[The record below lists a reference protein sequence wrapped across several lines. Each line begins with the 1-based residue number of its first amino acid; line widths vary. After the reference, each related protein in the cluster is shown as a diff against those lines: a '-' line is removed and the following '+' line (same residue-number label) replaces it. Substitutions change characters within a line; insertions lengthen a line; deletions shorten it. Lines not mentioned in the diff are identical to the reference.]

1 MGVMEQMRK
10 GTGVILWVLIFSFGV
25 LWMLAD
31 TNMFDVIQRGPR
43 SLGSVNGENISLDEY
58 NNLMSSYIDRYSK
71 ETGNSVTPE
80 MRAYYEQQAWN
91 DLVTGKLLQ
100 QKMDD
105 LGIEVT
111 DQEVV
116 DMITGDN
123 PDPFIRQQFQN
134 EDGTIDRVA
143 LQSAIEAPENTQL
156 WITIEQQ
163 MRQKRRQQKMS
174 NYLQSSMEVSSY
186 EVEQHYLRNNTTAD
200 VSYVRFPYADVEE
213 SEISISDSD
222 LRTYYDNNQDKYQR
236 KESYRFEYV
245 SFDKSPTRQDT
256 MRTLKEMRSLRSDFA
271 QAQNDSLFL
280 NRYQSATAYSAEMV
294 TKSEVRELY
303 QPVLD
308 VAEGE
313 VTEVIRDQGRVYL
326 LKNLEE
332 TSDQIRFVVFSL
344 DIRADP
350 IATID
355 KQAEAADDFSFFA
368 EEEGFTSEAERR
380 ELEIKEAFATKGND
394 FISGIGQSRQIMSF
408 LESADEDDI
417 SSPIE
422 LSGQIIVL
430 NVTEITPA
438 GTQPFEE
445 VKDQIRTVVTNNK
458 RKQHVVDRVNEL
470 LSQNADIEA
479 LAEATGKEISTAQGL
494 AMSAATI
501 EGAGREPKVIGAIFG
516 MEQGTNSK
524 PVEGTSAVF
533 VVRVDMRQDADLDN
547 LTPSQRQQIRR
558 QLQKQKSAAFMNTWT
573 DQLREEADITDN
585 RSQILQG

>member
-71 ETGNSVTPE
+71 QTGNSVTPE

-105 LGIEVT
+105 LGIQVT

-123 PDPFIRQQFQN
+123 PDPFIRQQFQK

-156 WITIEQQ
+156 WIAIEQQ

-186 EVEQHYLRNNTTAD
+186 EVEQHYIRNNTTAD

-245 SFDKSPTRQDT
+245 GFDKSPTRQDT
-256 MRTLKEMRSLRSDFA
+256 MRTIKEMRGLRSDFA

-280 NRYQSATAYSAEMV
+280 NRYQSTTAYSAEMV
-294 TKSEVRELY
+294 AKSEIRELY

-368 EEEGFTSEAERR
+368 EEEGFTTEAERR

-438 GTQPFEE
+438 GTRPFEE
-445 VKDQIRTVVTNNK
+445 VKEQIRTVVTNNK

-524 PVEGTSAVF
+524 PIEGTSAVF

-558 QLQKQKSAAFMNTWT
+558 QLQKEKSAAFMNTWT

>member
-10 GTGVILWVLIFSFGV
+10 GTGVILWVLIFSFGI

-80 MRAYYEQQAWN
+80 MRAHYEQQAWD
-91 DLVTGKLLQ
+91 DLVSGKLLE

-123 PDPFIRQQFQN
+123 PDPFIRQQFQS

-156 WITIEQQ
+156 WISIEQQ

-186 EVEQHYLRNNTTAD
+186 EVEQQYIRNNTTAD

-213 SEISISDSD
+213 SDISVSDSD
-222 LRTYYDNNQDKYQR
+222 LRTYYNNNQDKYQR

-256 MRTLKEMRSLRSDFA
+256 MRTLKEVRGLRSDFA

-280 NRYQSATAYSAEMV
+280 SRYQSTTQYSAEMV
-294 TKSEVRELY
+294 AKSEVRELY
-303 QPVLD
+303 QPVIDL
-308 VAEGE
+308 AEGE
-313 VTEVIRDQGRVYL
+313 VTEVIQDDGRLYL
-326 LKNLEE
+326 LKKLEE
-332 TSDQIRFVVFSL
+332 TSDQVRFVVFSL

-368 EEEGFTSEAERR
+368 EEEGFMTEAERR
-380 ELEIKEAFATKGND
+380 ELEVKEAFATKGND
-394 FISGIGQSRQIMSF
+394 FISGIGQSRQIMGF
-408 LESADEDDI
+408 LETADEGDI
-417 SSPIE
+417 SSSIE
-422 LSGQIIVL
+422 LSGQIVVL
-430 NVTEITPA
+430 HVTEITPA
-438 GTQPFEE
+438 GTQPFDE
-445 VKDQIRTVVTNNK
+445 VKEQIRTVVINNQ
-458 RKQHVVDRVNEL
+458 RKQHVADRVNEL
-470 LSQNADIEA
+470 LSQNADLEG
-479 LAEATGKEISTAQGL
+479 LAETAGKEINSVQGL
-494 AMSAATI
+494 AMNAETI

-516 MEQGTNSK
+516 LEQGTNSK
-524 PVEGTSAVF
+524 PIEGTSAVF
-533 VVRVDMRQDADLDN
+533 VARVDMRQEADLNN
-547 LTPSQRQQIRR
+547 LTSSQRQQIRR
-558 QLQKQKSAAFMNTWT
+558 QLQKQKSTAFMNTWI
-573 DQLREEADITDN
+573 DQLKEEADITDN